1 VQFRGSDFRLRQS
14 CRSALQ
20 ALRRCGLRGT
30 QDVAM
35 LYGVVALEIARGTG
49 LKGRN
54 NLLLFVP
61 RAANFIRPVLI
72 VSPAVEIVGD
82 RSVTAADLSRVLR
95 HGGCWFDRPHFDAWW
110 SAVHLRNSS
119 RSLAVA
125 HLTCLADVHDTG
137 CRALSSTRTVPQA
150 GSHRRQARAN
160 IAMGISQRVAV
171 S

>member
-1 VQFRGSDFRLRQS
+1 
-14 CRSALQ
+14 
-20 ALRRCGLRGT
+20 
-30 QDVAM
+30 M
-35 LYGVVALEIARGTG
+35 LYGVVAVEIARGTG
-49 LKGRN
+49 LKEPN
-54 NLLLFVP
+54 NLLLFLP

-72 VSPAVEIVGD
+72 ISPAVEIVGD
-82 RSVTAADLSRVLR
+82 CSVTAADLVRVLR
-95 HGGCWFDRPHFDAWW
+95 RAGSWFNRPHVVAWW
-110 SAVHLRNSS
+110 SAVHLNNSS